1 MTVSLASSFAW
12 GCDCLRSGR
21 KAVWMLTVAYCRV
34 STEEQAEEGYSIDGQ
49 ADKLRVYAQL
59 HDLGDAVVVAD
70 PGRSGKDMDR
80 PGLQQILAMVEQ
92 GHVANVLVWRLDRL
106 SRNLGDLILLA
117 DQFGQR
123 GVALHSFTERIDL
136 SSATGRMFYNVL
148 GSFAQFYREQLA
160 ENVKLGL
167 HQAARQG
174 RWVNRP
180 KTGYDLIGGRLVPN
194 AMAPVVRRIFHLRAR
209 GRSFQQIENE
219 TGVKFSTVRLI
230 LMSRIYLGEV
240 TLNGEWFPGEHE
252 AIITAEEFDAA
263 QRAFSPRRGRRS
275 REVLAGR
282 VRCGLC
288 RRVAAVEYRQN
299 GQPVFRCRHR
309 GTGCD
314 MPRRPAR
321 ALEMAML
328 IGMRVLRSDEDLR
341 AAIRRELDAG
351 RAHAPQGRART
362 RDESRMDA
370 DVGTLEDQRR
380 KLLALYYADQIGAD
394 LFAEEEAKLRSS
406 IELRLSISQEAVEAE
421 HQADDLAQRFEA
433 VAQVLASLDIE
444 SVWAEADQEERKVL
458 VDELLEEVALF
469 PDHLEVAIAGSPRL
483 NVLLEE
489 VGVQFCGVG
498 GGT

>member
-1 MTVSLASSFAW
+1 MGST
-12 GCDCLRSGR
+12 
-21 KAVWMLTVAYCRV
+21 MLTVAYCRV
-34 STEEQAEEGYSIDGQ
+34 STEEQAEEGYSIGGQ
-49 ADKLRVYAQL
+49 AEKLRVYAQL
-59 HDLGDAVVVAD
+59 HDLGEALVVAD
-70 PGRSGKDMDR
+70 PGRSGKDLDR
-80 PGLQQILAMVEQ
+80 PGLQQILSMVED
-92 GHVANVLVWRLDRL
+92 GHVSNVLVWRLDRL

-180 KTGYDLIGGRLVPN
+180 KTGYDLIEGRLVPN
-194 AMAPVVRRIFHLRAR
+194 GMAPVVRRIFQLRAR

-252 AIITAEEFDAA
+252 AIITAEEFGAA
-263 QRAFSPRRGRRS
+263 QRAFEPRRGRRS

-282 VRCGLC
+282 VRCGVC
-288 RRVAAVEYRQN
+288 RRIAAVEYRQN

-309 GTGCD
+309 GSGCE

-321 ALEMAML
+321 ALEKAML
-328 IGMRVLRSDEDLR
+328 LGMRVLGSDEALQ

-351 RAHAPQGRART
+351 RAHAPKGRART
-362 RDESRMDA
+362 GGESRGGA
-370 DVGTLEDQRR
+370 DLASLEGRRR

-394 LFAEEEAKLRSS
+394 LFAEEEARLRAA
-406 IELRLSISQEAVEAE
+406 IEAQSALVKESAEAE
-421 HQADDLAQRFEA
+421 RQANDLAQRFEA
-433 VAQVLASLDIE
+433 VAQVLASIDVE
-444 SVWAEADQEERKVL
+444 SVWAEASREERKVL

-489 VGVQFCGVG
+489 VGVQNRGVG